1 MEPALNYEEAYK
13 ELQSIVSELEHSEI
27 GIDELNQRM
36 KRAAELLRLCKDKL
50 FKTEESIQ
58 QVLEEIRS
66 YSRD

>member
-1 MEPALNYEEAYK
+1 METALNYEEAYK
-13 ELQSIVSELEHSEI
+13 ELQTIVSELEHSEI

-50 FKTEESIQ
+50 FKTEESVQ
-58 QVLEEIRS
+58 EVLEEIRK